1 MVKVARYNNS
11 LAAPSIF
18 ESLIFKEID
27 LYGETIITHTPNCS
41 NVVMEKSKNQNPK

>member
-11 LAAPSIF
+11 LATTSLF

-27 LYGETIITHTPNCS
+27 LYGETIITH
-41 NVVMEKSKNQNPK
+41 VLHID